1 MQKNVQ
7 LAENVFIHD
16 LGTGFSLVNFD
27 RETVVDNDKEIIVAG
42 EQYRV
47 KNPANYGTIV
57 NAVVKENYKHGADE
71 AALRKGILNADDPD
85 FIEFNNFVET
95 IKLKCRNEGI

>member
-7 LAENVFIHD
+7 INEDKFIQD

-27 RETVVDNDKEIIVAG
+27 RKKETVDNVVTITAG

-47 KNPANYGTIV
+47 KNPATYSSIV
-57 NAVVKENYKHGADE
+57 NSVVKETYKDGADE
-71 AALRKGILNADDPD
+71 AALRKGILNSYDND
-85 FIEFNNFVET
+85 FIEFNNFVELV
-95 IKLKCRNEGI
+95 KQKCRNEVI